1 MNTYI
6 SVLSTNDYLPGALV
20 VNKCLKLTK
29 AQFPFTVLVTHNI
42 SCNTISILE
51 KNNIKI
57 IVINRIVNTKLSDYK
72 YGWRYNWTKLHIYNQ
87 TQFSKIVYIDLDMV
101 ITENLD
107 HLFDKSHMS
116 AVNAG
121 GFIHSSCAQL
131 NSGLIVVE
139 PSNNLYN
146 DLILITKKYNDL
158 TGDQSVLHKHFVEWP
173 SKKELNLGYQY
184 NMFVADIPHAI
195 KELNFTTINSMD
207 EINADTKNNNNIKV
221 FHYIEPKPWKRKIKI
236 KHNKFYTIWY
246 KIYESIEILLCFIYH
261 YIRSKPSKRMIKYN
275 KFYTIWYKIYESI
288 EIK

>member
-6 SVLSTNDYLPGALV
+6 SVLSTNDYLPGCLV

-29 AQFPFTVLVTHNI
+29 AQFPFTVLVTDNI

-57 IVINRIVNTKLSDYK
+57 IVINRIVNTKLSDTHK
-72 YGWRYNWTKLHIYNQ
+72 WRYNWTKLHIYNQ

-116 AVNAG
+116 SVNAG
-121 GFIHSSCAQL
+121 GFIHSSWVQL
-131 NSGLIVVE
+131 NSGLIVFE

-184 NMFVADIPHAI
+184 NMFVEHIPRAI

-207 EINADTKNNNNIKV
+207 EINDEIKSNNNIKI
-221 FHYIEPKPWKRKIKI
+221 FHYICSKPWKKKIE
-236 KHNKFYTIWY
+236 HNKFYTIWY
-246 KIYESIEILLCFIYH
+246 E
-261 YIRSKPSKRMIKYN
+261 
-275 KFYTIWYKIYESI
+275 IYESI